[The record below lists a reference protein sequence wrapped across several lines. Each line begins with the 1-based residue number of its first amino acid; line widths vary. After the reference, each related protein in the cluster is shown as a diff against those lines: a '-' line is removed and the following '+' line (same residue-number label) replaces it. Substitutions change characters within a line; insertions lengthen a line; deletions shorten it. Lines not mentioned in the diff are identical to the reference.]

1 MNLNA
6 GDIFNRR
13 YRILKAIGQ
22 GGFAKIWLADDLRT
36 NLKVALKIYNGLDED
51 GVREFKNEFT
61 IVFGMANPYLL
72 RPVSFDIYQESIPYL
87 VMPYCSQG
95 SIYRH
100 TGQMPEERL
109 WKLLR
114 DVSSGL
120 AYLHGQA
127 IPVVH
132 QDIKPANILL
142 SDTDDYVITDFGIS
156 MTIRN
161 TLRRSAM
168 APVAGTL
175 AYMAP
180 ERFSANPTPIIASDI
195 WSLGATLFELMTGN
209 APFDNL
215 GGSKQNAGAS
225 VPVITNQ
232 FSKELKSYVTAC
244 LQKEPWNRPTAA
256 TLADVAQRRLEG
268 NRVRLSNTIK
278 PVWWKRTYVWVSSAA
293 AIAAIALVTGISYSG
308 LRSGKKSPEVVIIA
322 NNQAEEAERNRIEEE
337 RARKEAEDS
346 KRQEEERSKEAEA
359 KRKQQE
365 DEERIKQ
372 EATAWTAE
380 YDRILNNA
388 QSAYRKNNYESA
400 KTEYNK
406 ALTLAKQNGDTQ
418 KTTFINGQ
426 IADCNRAIAAV
437 ASAEREARAQRERAA
452 ELAAEREGRAQRE
465 RAAELAAERESR
477 AQRERTAEIAA
488 ERSRNDGAVN
498 NEIQRL
504 LSSYEKSGQK
514 FGVYDVVQKKSTQ
527 TWGVIDAQGKEFI
540 PCMFTDVTLDNLRD
554 GYIGFRNG
562 NSWDVYNSSG
572 KCVERGIT
580 NLTKYQK

>member
-1 MNLNA
+1 MLYKNYFVILHLLNETMNLNA
-6 GDIFNRR
+6 GDIFHRR

-22 GGFAKIWLADDLRT
+22 GGFAKIWLAEDMRT

-51 GVREFKNEFT
+51 GVNEFKNEFT

-100 TGQMPEERL
+100 TGQMTENRL

-120 AYLHGQA
+120 AYLHGLK
-127 IPVVH
+127 IPIVH
-132 QDIKPANILL
+132 QDIKPANILI
-142 SDTDDYVITDFGIS
+142 SDTNDYVITDFGIS

-161 TLRRSAM
+161 TLRRSAL

-209 APFDNL
+209 APFDDL

-225 VPVITNQ
+225 VPVINKP
-232 FSKELKSYVTAC
+232 FSKELKSYVVAC
-244 LQKEPWNRPTAA
+244 LQKDPWDRPTAA
-256 TLADVAQRRLEG
+256 KLADVAKNWLDG
-268 NRVRLSNTIK
+268 GIVGMSNTLK
-278 PVWWKRTYVWVSSAA
+278 PVWWKRTYVWASSVA

-308 LRSGKKSPEVVIIA
+308 VLSVKKSPEVVKIDI
-322 NNQAEEAERNRIEEE
+322 NQAEEAERIRKEEE
-337 RARKEAEDS
+337 RTKKEAADRKQKEEEQAKEAED
-346 KRQEEERSKEAEA
+346 KRKLQEEE
-359 KRKQQE
+359 
-365 DEERIKQ
+365 ERLKK

-380 YDRILNNA
+380 YDRILNRA
-388 QSAYRKNNYESA
+388 QSAYRNNNYESA
-400 KTEYNK
+400 KTEYNR
-406 ALTLAKQNGDTQ
+406 ALNLAKQNGDTQ

-426 IADCNRAIAAV
+426 IVECNRAIEAK

-452 ELAAEREGRAQRE
+452 ELAAEREARV
-465 RAAELAAERESR
+465 
-477 AQRERTAEIAA
+477 QRERTAERVA
-488 ERSRNDGAVN
+488 ERVAEPVRNEEAVN
-498 NEIQRL
+498 NV

-514 FGVYDVVQKKSTQ
+514 FGLYDVVQKKSTK

-572 KCVERGIT
+572 RCVERGIT
-580 NLTKYQK
+580 NLTRYQK